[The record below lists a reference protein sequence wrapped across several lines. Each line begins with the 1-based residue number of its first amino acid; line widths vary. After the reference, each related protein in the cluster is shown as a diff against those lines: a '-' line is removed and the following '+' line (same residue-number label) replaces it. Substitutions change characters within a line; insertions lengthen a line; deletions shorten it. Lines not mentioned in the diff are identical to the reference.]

1 MNKDVISGIT
11 LLVFAGGYYW
21 SARQIPHSMLDDA
34 FGARGLPNILAAL
47 LAILAL
53 TILVRGV
60 LAARKTSPA
69 ATEADDER
77 IDHEASLP
85 RALGLL
91 MFGIGYIVLLPIV
104 GYPVA
109 LTLLIAAIAFYEG
122 AVRDWR
128 LAAIAVFGGVLFWLL
143 FNKLLGVGLPSGM
156 FF

>member
-1 MNKDVISGIT
+1 MNKDVISGLT

-21 SARQIPHSMLDDA
+21 SARQIPHTTLDDA
-34 FGARGLPNILAAL
+34 FGARGLPNILAVL
-47 LAILAL
+47 LAMLAL
-53 TILVRGV
+53 SILVRGV
-60 LAARKTSPA
+60 LAARRTSPA
-69 ATEADDER
+69 AEDDR

-109 LTLLIAAIAFYEG
+109 LTFLIAAIAFYEG
-122 AVRDWR
+122 AMRDWR